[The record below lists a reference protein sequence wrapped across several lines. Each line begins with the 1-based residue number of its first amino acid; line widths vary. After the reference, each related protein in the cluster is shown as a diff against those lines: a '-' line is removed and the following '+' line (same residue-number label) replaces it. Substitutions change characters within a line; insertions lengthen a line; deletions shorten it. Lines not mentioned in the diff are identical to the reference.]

1 MARYVAFLRAINVG
15 GHTVKMAELKRLF
28 EEMGLEQVSTFI
40 ASGNVIFESRARDV
54 AALERK
60 IERGLEKAL
69 GYEVATFIRSTKEV
83 AAVAEHD
90 PFPER
95 RDASVYVTFLRQ
107 PPGEGGRDRVMAL
120 RTEDDDFHLH
130 GRELYWLPASG
141 RISESKVSGALLE
154 KALGGWGTMRN
165 MTTVRKLAA
174 LHPVRK

>member
-28 EEMGLEQVSTFI
+28 EEMGLEEVSTFI

-60 IERGLEKAL
+60 IEKGLEKAL
-69 GYEVATFIRSTKEV
+69 GYAVATFLRSTKEL

-90 PFPER
+90 PFPEA
-95 RDASVYVTFLRQ
+95 RDATVYVTFLREA
-107 PPGEGGRDRVMAL
+107 PGSAAREKVMAL
-120 RTEDDDFHLH
+120 RTDEDDLHLH
-130 GRELYWLPASG
+130 GRELYWLPAA
-141 RISESKVSGALLE
+141 RISDSKLSGAQLE
-154 KALGGWGTMRN
+154 KALGAGTMRN

-174 LHPVRK
+174 LHPAPK